1 MGRKNLLEHL
11 LTPSDT
17 SQIDARP
24 QRKPAGR
31 AVGVIGA
38 MSESIGS
45 IESDLRAA
53 REAIESGDMVVE
65 LSTDLIEPSFIV
77 DRIGEDAEMEDFVA
91 SIRDHGQRQPILV
104 RPHPEKAGRYQI
116 AFGHRRYRAL
126 QTLGRPVKALVK
138 PLTDTELVVAQG
150 QENESR
156 LSLSFIERATF
167 AARLEDR
174 KFPRD
179 VICSAL
185 NIDKTEVSRMISV
198 ATSLPD
204 ELIEWI
210 GAAPNAGRRRWM
222 DLAKAIGEL
231 EWRTLRTRLFDA
243 CKEAGSSSDQR
254 FDAVLRAAVEYRKRH
269 EQTAEAEPTARF
281 RVEKRLGVIRIR
293 FDETNL
299 PPDVVRECLARV
311 RDLCSRLGVKS

>member
-17 SQIDARP
+17 PQTDAAA
-24 QRKPAGR
+24 QRKSAGR

-45 IESDLRAA
+45 MESDLRAA
-53 REAIESGDMVVE
+53 REAIESGDLVVE
-65 LSTDLIEPSFIV
+65 LSTDLIDPSFIA

-104 RPHPEKAGRYQI
+104 RPHPERAGRYQI

-126 QTLGRPVKALVK
+126 QKLGRPVKALVK

-167 AARLEDR
+167 AARLEER
-174 KFPRD
+174 KFQRD

-198 ATSLPD
+198 ATNLPD
-204 ELIEWI
+204 QLIGWI
-210 GAAPNAGRRRWM
+210 GAAPNTGRRRWM
-222 DLAKAIGEL
+222 ELAKAIGEL
-231 EWRTLRTRLFDA
+231 EWEHVQAELLDA
-243 CKEAGSSSDQR
+243 CKDVGSSSDQR
-254 FDAVLRAAVEYRKRH
+254 FDAVLRAATEYRKRR
-269 EQTAEAEPTARF
+269 EQRAEAEPSLRF
-281 RVEKRLGVIRIR
+281 RVEKRPGLIRIH

-299 PPDVVRECLARV
+299 SPDVVQECLTRV
-311 RDLCSRLGVKS
+311 REICTHFEAKA